1 MDKNPRFLGLK
12 FPNSKVTESLN
23 KNYSGKMSPEA
34 LDLIKSLLQMD
45 PKDRI
50 TGIDAINHPYFDPV
64 RESNYAQGGNGLSS
78 VGSGSNV
85 NRSIQSSHGFR
96 LDSSAV
102 SSAGV
107 GGKTSKAANK
117 ILGASNNLASQA

>member
-1 MDKNPRFLGLK
+1 
-12 FPNSKVTESLN
+12 
-23 KNYSGKMSPEA
+23 
-34 LDLIKSLLQMD
+34 MD

-50 TGIDAINHPYFDPV
+50 TGIDAISHPYFDSV
-64 RESNYAQGGNGLSS
+64 RESSYGLAS

-107 GGKTSKAANK
+107 GGKSSKAANK
-117 ILGASNNLASQA
+117 ILGGSNNLASQT

>member
-1 MDKNPRFLGLK
+1 
-12 FPNSKVTESLN
+12 
-23 KNYSGKMSPEA
+23 
-34 LDLIKSLLQMD
+34 MD

-50 TGIDAINHPYFDPV
+50 TGIDAINHPYFDSV
-64 RESNYAQGGNGLSS
+64 RESNYFQGASGMAS
-78 VGSGSNV
+78 VGSGNNV

-107 GGKTSKAANK
+107 GGKSSKAANK
-117 ILGASNNLASQA
+117 ILGSSNNLAS